1 MKKSMRRREKALQK
15 QEEMIGKTLLC
26 LINRIEVFEDNK
38 VYLEFRGD
46 EEFHQ
51 MLALQDYAVSKTKG

>member
-1 MKKSMRRREKALQK
+1 
-15 QEEMIGKTLLC
+15 MIGKTLLC